1 MKYADIQKLRDAGL
15 ITDEQRQKIVE
26 HFQLKEDGG
35 GKFLAIVSIV
45 GAVLIA
51 AGITLLIAAHWN
63 EIPRGV
69 KIAAGLLLM
78 LGFHA
83 GGWWLREGGGDAT
96 SPVSSATGVSQLRG
110 KYRKTGEALHLIGSC
125 LFLANIALIGQIYNI
140 VSRPPNTFLLW
151 WVGIAALPW
160 LLRSAAQ
167 FALLL
172 LGIGTWL
179 GVEIN
184 DSTSLIRFD
193 DEHQVLIYAL
203 LGLVFTGFGFL
214 LRRGA
219 NKDFSVVAETFGL
232 LAFTLF
238 SYPLTCAGFLSWGY
252 QHEELNHWLP
262 PALGALAVLLVALGC
277 RNLTALP
284 QQWRVT
290 WGTTLA
296 GAAALLVA
304 ANFVP
309 QQNEWHWFG
318 RMTPLNTVA
327 AVGFFIYC
335 LLQVQVGVQQ
345 RSRFLV
351 NLGVIFIALDIIATY
366 IGLFGSMARTGLM
379 FILSGVFLI
388 LFAVFL
394 EKKRRALMKQIKS
407 QTTGAKL

>member
-1 MKYADIQKLRDAGL
+1 MKTTDIEKIHGAGL
-15 ITDEQRQKIVE
+15 ISAEQRDKIIA
-26 HFQLKEDGG
+26 HFGLKEDGG
-35 GKFLAIVSIV
+35 KFLVIVSFI
-45 GAVLIA
+45 GAVLVA
-51 AGITLLIAAHWN
+51 AGIALLISAHWN

-69 KIAAGLLLM
+69 KIAAGLALM
-78 LGFHA
+78 LGAHA
-83 GGWWLREGGGDAT
+83 GGWWLHQGGGDAP
-96 SPVSSATGVSQLRG
+96 SPARSATGASQPRG
-110 KYRKTGEALHLIGSC
+110 NYPNTGEALHFAGSL
-125 LFLANIALIGQIYNI
+125 LFLGNIALIGQIYNI

-151 WVGIAALPW
+151 WIGIAALPW

-172 LGIGTWL
+172 LAIGIWF

-184 DSTSLIRFD
+184 DATSLIRFD
-193 DEHQVLIYAL
+193 DEQQVLAYAL

-214 LRRGA
+214 LRRSA

-238 SYPLTCAGFLSWGY
+238 SYPLTWSGFLSWGY
-252 QHEELNHWLP
+252 RHAELNPWLL
-262 PALGALAVLLVALGC
+262 PALGTFAALLIALGC
-277 RNLTALP
+277 RNLTTLLP
-284 QQWRVT
+284 RWRVT
-290 WGTTLA
+290 WGATLA

-309 QQNEWHWFG
+309 QQNEWQWFG

-327 AVGFFIYC
+327 AIAFFIYG
-335 LLQVQVGVQQ
+335 LLQVQVGVQE

-351 NLGVIFIALDIIATY
+351 NLGVTLIALDIIATY
-366 IGLFGSMARTGLM
+366 FGLFGSMAFTGMM
-379 FILSGVFLI
+379 FVISGTFLI

-394 EKKRRALMKQIKS
+394 EKKRRALMKQINS

>member
-1 MKYADIQKLRDAGL
+1 MKYADIQKLRDAGF
-15 ITDEQRQKIVE
+15 ITDEQGQKIIG
-26 HFQLKEDGG
+26 HFQLKENGG
-35 GKFLAIVSIV
+35 GKFLAIVSII

-63 EIPRGV
+63 EIPRGI

-83 GGWWLREGGGDAT
+83 GGWWLRE
-96 SPVSSATGVSQLRG
+96 VQG
-110 KYRKTGEALHLIGSC
+110 KYRKTGEVLHLIGSC

-151 WVGIAALPW
+151 GVGIAALPW

-172 LGIGTWL
+172 LAIGIWF

-184 DSTSLIRFD
+184 DATSLIRFD
-193 DEHQVLIYAL
+193 DEQQVLAYAL

-214 LRRGA
+214 LRRSA

-238 SYPLTCAGFLSWGY
+238 SYPLTWSGFLSWGY
-252 QHEELNHWLP
+252 RHAELNPWLL
-262 PALGALAVLLVALGC
+262 PALGTFAVLLIALGC
-277 RNLTALP
+277 RNLTTLP
-284 QQWRVT
+284 PQWRVT
-290 WGTTLA
+290 WGATLA

-327 AVGFFIYC
+327 AIAFFIYG
-335 LLQVQVGVQQ
+335 LLQVQVGVQE

-351 NLGVIFIALDIIATY
+351 NLGVTLIALDIIATY
-366 IGLFGSMARTGLM
+366 IGLFGSMAFTGMM
-379 FILSGVFLI
+379 FVISGTFLI

-394 EKKRRALMKQIKS
+394 EKKRRALMKQINS